1 MPVLRA
7 AYYAERARARVRA
20 LLSILEESAA
30 IKDEILA
37 VRRARL
43 VARDAVSSS
52 GLPAAQPDA
61 VSLGAR
67 ENVLKAKLRERAQAW
82 NVHVDWLEGEWRDEH
97 PLGRE
102 PFV

>member
-1 MPVLRA
+1 M
-7 AYYAERARARVRA
+7 
-20 LLSILEESAA
+20 
-30 IKDEILA
+30 A

-52 GLPAAQPDA
+52 GLPAAQPDT

-67 ENVLKAKLRERAQAW
+67 ENVLKARLRERAQAW
-82 NVHVDWLEGEWRDEH
+82 DAHLDWLEDEWRDEH

-102 PFV
+102 PLV